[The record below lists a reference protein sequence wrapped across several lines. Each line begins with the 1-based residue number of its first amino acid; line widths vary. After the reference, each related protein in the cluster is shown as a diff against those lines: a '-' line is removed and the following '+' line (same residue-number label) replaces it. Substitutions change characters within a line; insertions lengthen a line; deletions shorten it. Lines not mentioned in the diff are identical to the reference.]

1 MTGYLIRR
9 IIVAA
14 IVSVGIAAVAFLLLH
29 LLAASP
35 VHAVLG
41 TKATP
46 AAVKAW
52 NKAHGY
58 DRPFL
63 AQFFSYLGELV
74 QFKFGYSYK
83 EGQSVAQLFSENAG
97 RSAYLSG
104 AGLVLSIL
112 VAIPLGIAQAVKRN
126 SVGDYTATALT
137 FVLYSMPSFFLG
149 LILIQIFALDLKVL
163 PPSVN
168 DEVTTTWSAI
178 THPTEL
184 LLPIVTLTAINTA
197 SFSRYMRS
205 SALDSL
211 AQDYIRL
218 ARAKGLS
225 QRLVLSRHLLRN
237 SCLPMITLVG
247 LSIPALVIGNLLI
260 ETLFNYPGL
269 GLLFY
274 RALENEDYP
283 VLLAYMVFVGVLT
296 VIGNLIADVAIT
308 VADPRIRL
316 NG

>member
-9 IIVAA
+9 LLIAVVVA
-14 IVSVGIAAVAFLLLH
+14 IGIAAVSFLLLH
-29 LLAASP
+29 LLAPSP

-41 TKATP
+41 ARATP

-52 NKAHGY
+52 NREHGY
-58 DRPFL
+58 DRPL
-63 AQFFSYLGELV
+63 IVQFFSYLGELV
-74 QFKFGYSYK
+74 QFRFGYSYK
-83 EGQSVAQLFSENAG
+83 EGQSVARLFSENAG

-104 AGLVLSIL
+104 VGLVLSIL
-112 VAIPLGIAQAVKRN
+112 IAIPLGIAQAVKRN
-126 SVGDYTATALT
+126 SAGDYGATTLT
-137 FVLYSMPSFFLG
+137 FVLYSMPAFFLG

-163 PPSVN
+163 PASVN
-168 DEVTTTWSAI
+168 DEVTTTGGAI
-178 THPTEL
+178 THPAEL
-184 LLPIVTLTAINTA
+184 LLPIVTLAAINVA

-225 QRLVLSRHLLRN
+225 QRLVLTRHLLRN
-237 SCLPMITLVG
+237 SCLPMITLIG
-247 LSIPALVIGNLLI
+247 LSIPSLVAGNLLI

-269 GLLFY
+269 GLLFFK
-274 RALENEDYP
+274 ALEGEDYP
-283 VLLAYMVFVGVLT
+283 VLLAYTVFVGVLT

-308 VADPRIRL
+308 VADPRVRL